1 MSATKPITQPTFDPQ
16 YIWFL
21 TIFAFCLL
29 QGGLLFV
36 QIWKRRHALHAFKWK
51 NGITEASEYATI
63 RPELVTTLEEKRYE
77 SVEGEEKILN
87 MVKMGLGIP
96 KSDKSVDE
104 MIKCDLKRRN
114 EVYYVPAKPLVVA
127 LGWITL
133 VLFTALSAGLTYG
146 SNYFRQA
153 LITGQI
159 TLFPPNTS
167 NTLASIIPATISA
180 ILIPLIAK
188 TYEVV
193 SFKITLAEWH
203 RTDAAFEKAQA
214 IKTTIFTFFNANNI
228 LFFIAFW
235 LADWDYLRVQ
245 VGSLLIAGQI
255 VGNFREVILPYLKGL
270 LRKWQEQRL
279 KTKRLK
285 LIAKTAQTAAR
296 LSLAAHGVTTPS
308 ATIANVKQTV
318 GKVRRVVQLFKSWK
332 AGHKAEAALEAGT
345 ELASP
350 LPSPSSPTSP
360 IPSPIRGVL
369 GVAGRILRRKRA
381 RGGGEGAGA
390 GDGDG
395 DGEGEG
401 DYEYDVD
408 FEQEELAQHAAL
420 VGTAKTT
427 QTMNNVYRTF
437 MPRPIYP
444 QDIIRMEQ
452 ELEKIGGSE
461 RFVVLQE
468 QLVMHAQKYADGEA
482 PTKAIDV
489 YIPLARLSMLSNMM
503 LQAHRPEPEKITG
516 EYIEMLVQFGYICM
530 FAIAFPLG
538 CLMCF
543 VNNIIEIR
551 IDATKLTKL
560 SRMTPPRFD
569 LTIEVWNFGFILVAG
584 ISVLT
589 NLAIL
594 YRTQISLGGT
604 REDNITRISPAA
616 LLLNE
621 SSNSFITLL
630 LLVGLEHAFG
640 LTALFISFS
649 SNKRSTAVSRDLYRQ
664 EYYDRL
670 LEEEEE
676 HRLAD
681 EFFVQMNMGSLA
693 ALPDENENEK
703 KVAHVASVVDET
715 VPEKNDLQGD
725 LGGIVGEESVLE
737 VAPDEVPQ

>member
-1 MSATKPITQPTFDPQ
+1 M
-16 YIWFL
+16 
-21 TIFAFCLL
+21 
-29 QGGLLFV
+29 
-36 QIWKRRHALHAFKWK
+36 
-51 NGITEASEYATI
+51 
-63 RPELVTTLEEKRYE
+63 
-77 SVEGEEKILN
+77 
-87 MVKMGLGIP
+87 
-96 KSDKSVDE
+96 
-104 MIKCDLKRRN
+104 
-114 EVYYVPAKPLVVA
+114 
-127 LGWITL
+127 
-133 VLFTALSAGLTYG
+133 
-146 SNYFRQA
+146 
-153 LITGQI
+153 
-159 TLFPPNTS
+159 
-167 NTLASIIPATISA
+167 
-180 ILIPLIAK
+180 
-188 TYEVV
+188 
-193 SFKITLAEWH
+193 
-203 RTDAAFEKAQA
+203 
-214 IKTTIFTFFNANNI
+214 
-228 LFFIAFW
+228 
-235 LADWDYLRVQ
+235 
-245 VGSLLIAGQI
+245 
-255 VGNFREVILPYLKGL
+255 
-270 LRKWQEQRL
+270 
-279 KTKRLK
+279 
-285 LIAKTAQTAAR
+285 
-296 LSLAAHGVTTPS
+296 
-308 ATIANVKQTV
+308 
-318 GKVRRVVQLFKSWK
+318 
-332 AGHKAEAALEAGT
+332 
-345 ELASP
+345 
-350 LPSPSSPTSP
+350 
-360 IPSPIRGVL
+360 
-369 GVAGRILRRKRA
+369 
-381 RGGGEGAGA
+381 
-390 GDGDG
+390 
-395 DGEGEG
+395 
-401 DYEYDVD
+401 D

-482 PTKAIDV
+482 PPKAIDV

-569 LTIEVWNFGFILVAG
+569 STIEVWNFGFILVAG

-715 VPEKNDLQGD
+715 VPEKNDLHGD
-725 LGGIVGEESVLE
+725 LGGIVGKKASSKWRRTRSRSRKE
-737 VAPDEVPQ
+737 